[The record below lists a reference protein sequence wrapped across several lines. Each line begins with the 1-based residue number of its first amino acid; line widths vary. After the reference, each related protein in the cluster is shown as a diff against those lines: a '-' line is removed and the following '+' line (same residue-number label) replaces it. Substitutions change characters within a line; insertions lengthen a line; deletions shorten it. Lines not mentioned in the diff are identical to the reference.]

1 MNDPKD
7 IVVTIS
13 LSKDNS
19 LNHSNTEE
27 NKDNTLLTDEDRFDN
42 LIFHL
47 RENLSKQLYKKTLK
61 EIDVLIKKKY
71 TLGYSGE
78 WKIFILKIKAILK
91 IIKNKIIK
99 YLINHFEKI
108 KIKHHIYSIKKYLYQ
123 IPIEITNFIDKYK
136 EINIINNEEMLDNIL
151 FCYYEYIFL
160 ISIFYKKIGNIIEA
174 ISYLSF
180 ILRLYKETQL
190 IVKSSKTI
198 YKIENCFILLSQMFI
213 CNEDYFSSI
222 EYLNIAM
229 DICLK
234 NIIYQTDDIFDGLK
248 LNNKNILILNNIKNE
263 NELENKTNEKKL
275 KRTLKNIVIIYLYK
289 GICYENIGKI
299 KNSIKCYYQCLWF
312 IINFFNNNFKDI
324 ENLIKNILEK
334 SIDFEITID
343 YLIKKIN
350 YYEHKKLKIKNKKN
364 KYESDRDDKNS
375 KNNLLSNYLYSKK
388 FKGLVNKLNK
398 LKINEIDTVN
408 KFEYKKNIKCLSSRK
423 REGKD
428 KNIFLSQ
435 IRLLN
440 TYLREDF
447 KEVIDDMD
455 KIKSFDLDYS
465 SREKIQKFVRKL
477 YFDQNQKKLRL
488 KQKNKKSLYLSAST
502 TFFKNYNKNKNEDIK
517 SKRYELLNNK
527 EYYSPT
533 FRKTKLEKEKF
544 LLKSKPQV
552 CKQSRAK
559 SAFSR
564 KNKITFSPISSNSNL
579 KNSSNDFRNNSQN
592 SIKDKKNYNN
602 KSKKREFFKR
612 YRDIILS
619 NEKALRKIEEENKE
633 LNKFFNKK
641 YMEKRNY
648 IKKLED
654 RELTFQKNIL
664 RLKNTPKIPLK
675 IFNKEVIKQ
684 NANDSF
690 YKKMTLL
697 LSTPINWKEN
707 LSEEEIKNLANYDKL
722 QNSALRSLDKT
733 ALIKYKEEEKKQKG
747 KSNSIIEQI
756 NLSPKDIKNNNQNIL
771 DKLNLELEELRLKEN
786 DENKN
791 YKKFLMENSK
801 YIKKEKKNLLLNNF
815 RKKNRSNIPNLKLK
829 KSFSEIY
836 FF

>member
-213 CNEDYFSSI
+213 CNEDYFSCI

-559 SAFSR
+559 SAFTR

-579 KNSSNDFRNNSQN
+579 KNSSNDLRNNSQN
-592 SIKDKKNYNN
+592 SVKDKKNYNN
-602 KSKKREFFKR
+602 KSKKRKFFKR

-756 NLSPKDIKNNNQNIL
+756 NLSPKDIKNNNQYIL